1 MPINSNSLMH
11 DLNNHLQLLFKMVD
25 QLQDIAGS
33 SSLNTLKNYI
43 EKTKKISDQIRAT
56 ITTALTNTVTNAD
69 LVSITDGI
77 RSQCASTFNVPVSF
91 RHRGYP
97 TALINKGNYY
107 AMVTNLIRNSW
118 EAGASQIVIEINEN
132 GLIISDNG
140 PGITETV
147 LNFIQNKE
155 TITSKTEGIGRGFE
169 LLNDF
174 CMKMGWMAKISNRID
189 GDGCCIKIYFQT
201 KKDDGS

>member
-1 MPINSNSLMH
+1 MAINSNSLMH
-11 DLNNHLQLLFKMVD
+11 DLNNHLQLLFKMID

-33 SSLNTLKNYI
+33 GSLNNLKNYI

-77 RSQCASTFNVPVSF
+77 RSQCAKAFNTPVGF

-107 AMVTNLIRNSW
+107 ALITNLIRNSW
-118 EAGASQIVIEINEN
+118 EAGASQIVVEINEES
-132 GLIISDNG
+132 LIISDNG
-140 PGITETV
+140 PGINDDI
-147 LNFIQNKE
+147 LSYIQNKQ
-155 TITSKTEGIGRGFE
+155 TITTKTQGIGRGFS

-174 CMKMGWMAKISNRID
+174 CMKMGWIAKISNRID
-189 GDGCCIKIYFQT
+189 GDGCCIKIVFQI
-201 KKDDGS
+201 KRDDGS